1 MLQSNLAVY
10 LKDVMAFGP
19 TGIGWT
25 LFTVGVMDIV
35 NQGLLTRMLLQRVDA
50 EVLARIGLLI
60 NALGFSL
67 IACVPLFPRTEY
79 LLASIVIFT
88 LGDGL
93 FQPSISGII
102 ANAAPAD
109 SQGLVQ
115 GANQSQQALARML
128 GPLLAAML
136 SSCAVNLPYWAGA
149 LVAVAGVAVLSVS
162 SRRAPR

>member
-1 MLQSNLAVY
+1 VY
-10 LKDVMAFGP
+10 QFRCP
-19 TGIGWT
+19 I
-25 LFTVGVMDIV
+25 F
-35 NQGLLTRMLLQRVDA
+35 RR
-50 EVLARIGLLI
+50 RI
-60 NALGFSL
+60 
-67 IACVPLFPRTEY
+67 FPRIEY

-128 GPLLAAML
+128 GPLLAAVL
-136 SSCAVNLPYWAGA
+136 SSYAVNLPYWAGE
-149 LVAVAGVAVLSVS
+149 LVAVVGAAVLSIS
-162 SRRAPR
+162 SRGTAR